1 MERLLVALIAVLLL
15 FGLSTVA
22 FAGEMHG
29 KMVTS
34 STPVSDNGS
43 ISMKQLARAENALY
57 SGIGDAMVW
66 GLVTSNTCPVS
77 NGEQLSRLDE
87 LSGSENQTT
96 PFAAS
101 GRGA

>member
-1 MERLLVALIAVLLL
+1 MERLFVMLIAVLLL
-15 FGLSTVA
+15 FGFSTVA
-22 FAGEMHG
+22 FAAQTDG
-29 KMVTS
+29 KVVTS

-66 GLVTSNTCPVS
+66 GLVTLNTCPGS

-96 PFAAS
+96 PLTAS
-101 GRGA
+101 SHGA